1 MGIIYCYTNLQN
13 GKQYI
18 GQTINPEQRKK
29 QHYSSAFNPND
40 KDYDAVIHR
49 AFRKYGYE
57 NFEYKILAESIE
69 DINILN
75 LLENYYIQTLN
86 TKIPFGYNVIDGGA
100 NASKP
105 TSDETKEKLMRAK
118 MELSEE
124 EIIQIREAY
133 ARKESPKAY
142 YDKHYKGQMHYNSF
156 LNIWSGR
163 KYKYIKPE
171 LIEKGRHTKLN
182 ADLVRQIRKER
193 QETNISYQKLADKFG
208 LSKATIADVVNYR
221 TWKNV
226 QLEPVSTILESEE

>member
-13 GKQYI
+13 GKRYI

-40 KDYDAVIHR
+40 ADYNAVIHK

-57 NFEYKILAESIE
+57 NFEYRILAFDIE
-69 DINILN
+69 DLNILN
-75 LLENYYIQTLN
+75 LLEEYYIQSFN
-86 TKIPFGYNVIDGGA
+86 TKVPFGYNVLDGGL

-105 TSDETKEKLMRAK
+105 KSEITKEKLMRAK

-133 ARKESPKAY
+133 SKKESPKRY
-142 YDKHYKGQMHYNSF
+142 YEQHYKDKMHYNSF

-163 KYKYIKPE
+163 KYQYIKPE

-182 ADLVRQIRKER
+182 AELVKQIRKER
-193 QETNISYQKLADKFG
+193 QETNLSYQKLADKFNI
-208 LSKATIADVVNYR
+208 SKATIADVVNYR
-221 TWKNV
+221 TWKEV
-226 QLEPVSTILESEE
+226 QLEPVSTSLESET